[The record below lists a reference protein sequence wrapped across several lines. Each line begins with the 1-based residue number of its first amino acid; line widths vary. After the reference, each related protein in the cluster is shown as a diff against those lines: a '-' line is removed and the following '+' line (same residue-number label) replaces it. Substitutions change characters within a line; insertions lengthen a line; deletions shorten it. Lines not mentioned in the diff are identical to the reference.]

1 MTKQIFLAM
10 MIFLLLGCSS
20 PLDEVDEGPE
30 VIAELAAKIPA
41 DLEPNR
47 GVRDCELFNPVIEG
61 DKLVMNA
68 WSNGGQGHDCPDDWL
83 ASIDSRDYFV
93 DGPRWQPIDYVLSVD
108 DDLNLILDT
117 ASILEDDPVIR
128 EIPEGSGI
136 TMVLAATVELGP
148 AEALANHFDD
158 ELDDSGVIP
167 PELKQVILGNF
178 YADNVY
184 EISEID
190 RVFNTFWV
198 YKAGNPVYVMSD
210 GECEYAMKYFTS
222 VENKSLTN
230 EETVADLN
238 SQFEE
243 IPPGYRYEVRQFSED
258 VYVMDLDGLQYVL
271 TDEFGNSYDRLWCGE
286 SEVPYTVL
294 N

>member
-1 MTKQIFLAM
+1 MKRYIFL
-10 MIFLLLGCSS
+10 MIMILPLLGCANV
-20 PLDEVDEGPE
+20 VDEGPE

-47 GVRDCELFNPVIEG
+47 GYRNCELFDTFIEG
-61 DKLVMNA
+61 DQLVLNVWNNA
-68 WSNGGQGHDCPDDWL
+68 AQGHNCPDDWL
-83 ASIDSRDYFV
+83 ITVDTRYYFV
-93 DGPRWQPIDYVLSVD
+93 DGPRWQPIDYAISVD
-108 DDLNLILDT
+108 DNLNLILDG
-117 ASILEDDPVIR
+117 ASFLEGDPVIR

-136 TMVLAATVELGP
+136 TMLLAATVELGS
-148 AEALANHFDD
+148 ARAIANNFDI
-158 ELDDSGVIP
+158 ELDDSGVVP
-167 PELKQVILGNF
+167 LELQQAIFGNF
-178 YADNVY
+178 YGDNVY

-222 VENKSLTN
+222 SENQLLTN
-230 EETVADLN
+230 EEIIADLN
-238 SQFEE
+238 SLFEE
-243 IPPGYRYEVRQFSED
+243 MPPEYTYEVRQFSED
-258 VYVMDLDGLQYVL
+258 VHILNLDGLQYVL
-271 TDEFGNSYDRLWCGE
+271 TDEFGNSYDRLWCGN